1 VWRGQICLSSGA
13 GADGSA
19 GAGFVTEEPVPK
31 ASGWYCDVHPGTE
44 IAWLVPEGNPIKVS
58 TRQLTW
64 PTRDEDDNRDG
75 AT

>member
-1 VWRGQICLSSGA
+1 M
-13 GADGSA
+13 
-19 GAGFVTEEPVPK
+19 TEEPVPK